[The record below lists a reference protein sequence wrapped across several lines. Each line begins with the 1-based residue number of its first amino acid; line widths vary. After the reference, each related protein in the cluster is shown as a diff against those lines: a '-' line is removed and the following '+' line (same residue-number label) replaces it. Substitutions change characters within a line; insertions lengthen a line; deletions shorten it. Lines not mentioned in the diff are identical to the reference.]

1 MYKFKQILAGAVL
14 TMLAFNVMALSSVS
28 GTLQMTGAF
37 FAVDVNGDHTSDGA
51 LATGIDFDLFGTDR
65 FRATLGDGSFAGLA
79 GQLGNITDFQFDPL
93 TAPIADFWT
102 IDIFAFELADV
113 KRTLGDDP
121 SKFIS
126 LEGSGIV
133 SAFGFED
140 TVASWNFSGDT
151 TGSGKF
157 SWSATSIATAVPEPG
172 VLALVALG
180 LIGISAR
187 RRIK

>member
-1 MYKFKQILAGAVL
+1 MYKFKQILAGAAL
-14 TMLAFNVMALSSVS
+14 TMLAFNVMALPSVT

-37 FAVDVNGDHTSDGA
+37 FAVDASGAHTSDGA

-65 FRATLGDGSFAGLA
+65 FRATLGDGSYAGLA

-93 TAPIADFWT
+93 IAPIADFWT
-102 IDIFAFELADV
+102 IDIFAFELTDV
-113 KRTLGDDP
+113 TRILGDDP

-133 SAFGFED
+133 SAVGYED
-140 TVASWNFSGDT
+140 TVTSWNFSGDT
-151 TGSGKF
+151 TGSGIF
-157 SWSATSIATAVPEPG
+157 SWSATSTATAVPEPG
-172 VLALVALG
+172 VLALLALG